1 MESKVEMREQVRER
15 YARAATTGSCC
26 GTECRGHD
34 ETLDADL
41 TAGTYSQADISAL
54 PAQAVEASLGCG
66 NPTAVADLSEGET
79 VLDLGSG
86 GGIDVLLSARR
97 VGETGFAYGLDMTD
111 EMLDLAKKNAA
122 DAGVTNVEFLKGYIE
137 AIPLPDSSVDVVISN
152 CVINLSTDK
161 PTVFDEISRVLRPG
175 GRIGISDIVADDSLT
190 VDERAQ
196 RGSWVGCIAGA
207 LSHSEYRDLL
217 EAAGFSEIVLTTSH
231 QATDGMDSVI
241 IKAAKPT
248 GG

>member
-26 GTECRGHD
+26 GPECCGHD

-54 PAQAVEASLGCG
+54 PTQAVEASLGCG

-111 EMLDLAKKNAA
+111 EMLELASQERSRSRG
-122 DAGVTNVEFLKGYIE
+122 DQRRIPQGVHRGDPSPRQLGRRGHLQLCHQ
-137 AIPLPDSSVDVVISN
+137 PLD
-152 CVINLSTDK
+152 
-161 PTVFDEISRVLRPG
+161 R
-175 GRIGISDIVADDSLT
+175 
-190 VDERAQ
+190 
-196 RGSWVGCIAGA
+196 
-207 LSHSEYRDLL
+207 
-217 EAAGFSEIVLTTSH
+217 
-231 QATDGMDSVI
+231 QADSVR
-241 IKAAKPT
+241 
-248 GG
+248 